1 MLIDFKFLD
10 NLIPFI
16 DSISAFISYGA
27 QPEILKSESSLHELS
42 IDKSGMVLTSLKL
55 RFKFFRFL
63 HPPIVAIS

>member
-16 DSISAFISYGA
+16 DSISAFKSYGA

-42 IDKSGMVLTSLKL
+42 VDKSGITLTSLK
-55 RFKFFRFL
+55 
-63 HPPIVAIS
+63 